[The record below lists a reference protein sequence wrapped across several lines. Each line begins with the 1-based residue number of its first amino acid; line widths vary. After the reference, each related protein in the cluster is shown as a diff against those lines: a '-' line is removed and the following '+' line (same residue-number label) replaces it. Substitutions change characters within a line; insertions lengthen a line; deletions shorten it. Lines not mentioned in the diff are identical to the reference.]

1 MLHSREPTSPEA
13 LSVGRPRI
21 RVPERASRDSRSDG
35 SLCINPRDH
44 SMENLQFIH
53 SSLDYTHAQTI
64 STLSIHTYSILL
76 EVNPAAATHNTHSY
90 KEAVK
95 VLTRA

>member
-1 MLHSREPTSPEA
+1 MRPEA

-21 RVPERASRDSRSDG
+21 HVPERASRDSRGDG

-53 SSLDYTHAQTI
+53 SSLDYTHAQT
-64 STLSIHTYSILL
+64 LSNARTVSYERQASLNLHKIVSEHLLGALHVEILNFPP
-76 EVNPAAATHNTHSY
+76 VD
-90 KEAVK
+90 
-95 VLTRA
+95 

>member
-1 MLHSREPTSPEA
+1 
-13 LSVGRPRI
+13 
-21 RVPERASRDSRSDG
+21 
-35 SLCINPRDH
+35 
-44 SMENLQFIH
+44 MENLQFIH

-76 EVNPAAATHNTHSY
+76 EVNPAAATHSTHSY

-95 VLTRA
+95 VLTRAWDNKHKKAAKHHLLDPWLSSKVVEAVIRELMRVARLVHVGAP